1 MFHLFFPQPSYKRN
15 SKIYTEIYNSN
26 FQKILLLEE
35 WYLIF
40 VCVILK
46 QSPKQSYEERVY
58 FLINWH
64 WNFTFLSCILVA
76 WPSYLVILLVQIFF
90 HQEFL
95 RVSSGYCEKL
105 LVHSDFSP
113 DVALSQTV
121 VPPGLC
127 SEFLLPLETKV
138 WYICMSVHD
147 LQNNITFT
155 ITNTMVTNAIWPL
168 GQATEPQL
176 NTILGNFRSRH
187 LRMPRDFTEWFVH
200 QSIYLL
206 NKNFL
211 TAYFVPGNT
220 LDTQI
225 LRENW
230 RPTLRTIYISVL
242 FLSMY
247 FS

>member
-1 MFHLFFPQPSYKRN
+1 MEVICSSSVSSLLSSTDHKLN

-35 WYLIF
+35 RYLIF
-40 VCVILK
+40 CVCNLEAEPQTVLWR
-46 QSPKQSYEERVY
+46 ETVY
-58 FLINWH
+58 YLINWH

-147 LQNNITFT
+147 L
-155 ITNTMVTNAIWPL
+155 
-168 GQATEPQL
+168 
-176 NTILGNFRSRH
+176 
-187 LRMPRDFTEWFVH
+187 
-200 QSIYLL
+200 
-206 NKNFL
+206 
-211 TAYFVPGNT
+211 
-220 LDTQI
+220 
-225 LRENW
+225 
-230 RPTLRTIYISVL
+230 
-242 FLSMY
+242 
-247 FS
+247 